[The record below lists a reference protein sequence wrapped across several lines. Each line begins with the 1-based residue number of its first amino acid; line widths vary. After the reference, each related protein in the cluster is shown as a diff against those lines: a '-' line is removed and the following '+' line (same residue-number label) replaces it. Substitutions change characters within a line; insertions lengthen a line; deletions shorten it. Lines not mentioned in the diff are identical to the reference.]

1 MVFTSSRRIK
11 GRNISY
17 ISKNSRCD
25 TVNSHVNSSE
35 SNNLNA
41 SKNDNVIVN
50 SKLPHINVHTKSS
63 FNTLIT
69 LQSEIDT

>member
-11 GRNISY
+11 GKNISY
-17 ISKNSRCD
+17 IYKNKRCTD
-25 TVNSHVNSSE
+25 VNSHVNSSE
-35 SNNLNA
+35 SNHLNA
-41 SKNDNVIVN
+41 SNSDNVIVN

-69 LQSEIDT
+69 LQTETDT